1 MIDEIAA
8 RFPFWGNGALIAV
21 GLYGM
26 IGKRS
31 LVKKLIGMNIFQSA
45 IILFFVAGSVQDGA
59 TLPILFESG
68 HGDARYIN
76 PLPHV
81 LMLTAIVVGIAT
93 TGSRWRSSSG
103 YDASSGVRTKRPSSS
118 RCGHSRSTP
127 HSHTAAA
134 AAARGGGP
142 VSGETAPRT
151 RLPRNA
157 GRRPGLR
164 RRVGLGAGPSRANGG
179 VRSTT
184 TWAAGRR
191 RWESST

>member
-59 TLPILFESG
+59 TLPILFESV

-93 TGSRWRSSSG
+93 TGVALAFLVGIRREFG
-103 YDASSGVRTKRPSSS
+103 
-118 RCGHSRSTP
+118 STDEA
-127 HSHTAAA
+127 TLL
-134 AAARGGGP
+134 
-142 VSGETAPRT
+142 EQ
-151 RLPRNA
+151 
-157 GRRPGLR
+157 
-164 RRVGLGAGPSRANGG
+164 
-179 VRSTT
+179 VRS
-184 TWAAGRR
+184 
-191 RWESST
+191 